1 MEYEAETQIREPANP
16 ANPAAAP
23 ATHTTIV
30 REKRGSSGFVVIAL
44 VIIALLAAGYFFMRS
59 QDSEIVR
66 DAAITDA
73 ANQVGESAQKAGAA
87 IENAADR
94 VTGE

>member
-1 MEYEAETQIREPANP
+1 MEYETETQIREPANP
-16 ANPAAAP
+16 ASPAAAP
-23 ATHTTIV
+23 STHTTIV

-44 VIIALLAAGYFFMRS
+44 VVVALLAAGYFFMRS

>member
-1 MEYEAETQIREPANP
+1 MQYETETQIREPVNP
-16 ANPAAAP
+16 AAPTAAP

-30 REKRGSSGFVVIAL
+30 REKRGSGGFVVMAL
-44 VIIALLAAGYFFMRS
+44 VIVALLAAGYFFMRS

-87 IENAADR
+87 IENAADK